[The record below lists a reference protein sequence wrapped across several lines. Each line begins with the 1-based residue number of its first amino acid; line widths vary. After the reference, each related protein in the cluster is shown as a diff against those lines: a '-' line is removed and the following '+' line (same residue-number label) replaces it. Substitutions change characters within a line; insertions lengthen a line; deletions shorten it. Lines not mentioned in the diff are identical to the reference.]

1 MIRRRVA
8 AAVAVAVL
16 AVAGVVVVR
25 WWHERPPFT
34 PDVINASVTVDML
47 GVGTDG
53 MEGERSYDGV
63 SYLPSPGDAF
73 VGGHLRWTPPP
84 GAATDWE
91 DGWFVLLV
99 IDKRVDLKPPMV
111 IGRSDSSVRVVQ
123 GSDGVLN
130 EVAEKYPWLRGAG
143 DVRTGEDTWL
153 GSTTT
158 VMTSPA
164 GGPITFVATFPAQRR
179 ETPQPPTYA
188 TAPVNRDDLLVALVF
203 IGPDRQ
209 VYWAQ
214 RLFG

>member
-8 AAVAVAVL
+8 VAVAVAVI

-25 WWHERPPFT
+25 WWHERPPFG

-53 MEGERSYDGV
+53 MERERSYDGV
-63 SYLPSPGDAF
+63 SYLPSPGHAF

-84 GAATDWE
+84 GARTDWA
-91 DGWFVLLV
+91 DGWFVFLV
-99 IDKRVDLKPPMV
+99 IDKRVDLKPTMV
-111 IGRSDSSVRVVQ
+111 WGRSDSAVEVVH

-143 DVRTGEDTWL
+143 DVRTAENTWL
-153 GSTTT
+153 GSTST
-158 VMTSPA
+158 VMTAPA
-164 GGPITFVATFPAQRR
+164 GGPITFVATFPPQRP
-179 ETPQPPTYA
+179 EDSQPPTYA
-188 TAPVNRDDLLVALVF
+188 TAPVTKDDLLMALVF